1 MGFACTKGLTTTRIL
16 RRAASSRRPGR
27 SSESAGQPIPLRGA
41 PSFLA
46 FPAALIALA
55 ALLALTSCGAGNG
68 RFRIEGRFRNLN
80 RGEFYVYSPDGGT
93 TGRDTIQVV
102 DGRFSYNVPL
112 SDKATFILI
121 FPNFSQQAVF
131 GENGKVA
138 KISGDAS
145 HMREMEITGTDDN
158 ELITDFRLAAN
169 RLSPPEVKEAAARF
183 VEENPASLASLYIV
197 NSHFLQ
203 ASQPDYA
210 EASRLLKLML
220 KEDPS
225 NGRVALLLKQVE
237 SLKPSSIGAMLP
249 QFTATDTDGRA
260 ISRKSLNGKVNVVS
274 AWASW
279 SYDSVNLQQW
289 LRRFK
294 KEKGADLA
302 VVSICVDADR
312 KACLRQMKADSI
324 NWPNVCDGRM
334 WDTPLMQTLGL
345 STVPGNIVAD
355 ANGKIVARNLNTS
368 QMKEQLEKM
377 LGKISTGNRRTR

>member
-1 MGFACTKGLTTTRIL
+1 MGFACTKGLTITRIL

-46 FPAALIALA
+46 LPAALIALA

-93 TGRDTIQVV
+93 TGRDTIQVI

-158 ELITDFRLAAN
+158 ELMTDFRLAAN

-355 ANGKIVARNLNTS
+355 ANGRIVARNLNTS

-377 LGKISTGNRRTR
+377 LGKISTGDRRTR

>member
-1 MGFACTKGLTTTRIL
+1 MGFAYTKGLTTTRIL

-27 SSESAGQPIPLRGA
+27 SRESAGRPIPLRGA

-93 TGRDTIQVV
+93 TGRDTIQVI

-121 FPNFSQQAVF
+121 FPNFSQQVVF

-158 ELITDFRLAAN
+158 ELMTDFRLAAN

-197 NSHFLQ
+197 NRHFLQ

-355 ANGKIVARNLNTS
+355 ANGRIVARNLNTS

-377 LGKISTGNRRTR
+377 LGKISTGDRRTR

>member
-131 GENGKVA
+131 GENGEVA

-158 ELITDFRLAAN
+158 ELMTDFRLAAN

-249 QFTATDTDGRA
+249 QFTATDTDGRG

-377 LGKISTGNRRTR
+377 LGKISTGDRRTR

>member
-1 MGFACTKGLTTTRIL
+1 MGFACTKGLTITRIL

-27 SSESAGQPIPLRGA
+27 SSESAGRPIPLRGA

-93 TGRDTIQVV
+93 TGRDTIQVI

-121 FPNFSQQAVF
+121 FPNFSQQVVF

-138 KISGDAS
+138 KVSGDAS

-158 ELITDFRLAAN
+158 ELMTDFRLAAN

-355 ANGKIVARNLNTS
+355 ANGRIVARNLNTS

-377 LGKISTGNRRTR
+377 LGKISTGDRRIR

>member
-1 MGFACTKGLTTTRIL
+1 MGFACTKGLTITRIL

-121 FPNFSQQAVF
+121 FPNFSQQVVF

-158 ELITDFRLAAN
+158 ELMTDFRLAAN

-197 NSHFLQ
+197 NRHFLQ

-377 LGKISTGNRRTR
+377 LGKISTGDRRTR

>member
-1 MGFACTKGLTTTRIL
+1 MGFACTKGLTITRIL

-158 ELITDFRLAAN
+158 ELMTDFRLAAN

-312 KACLRQMKADSI
+312 KACLRQIKADSI

-377 LGKISTGNRRTR
+377 LGKISTGDRRTR

>member
-1 MGFACTKGLTTTRIL
+1 MGFACTKVLTITRIL

-41 PSFLA
+41 PSFFAL
-46 FPAALIALA
+46 PAALIALA

-121 FPNFSQQAVF
+121 FPNFSQQVVF

-138 KISGDAS
+138 KVSGDAS

-158 ELITDFRLAAN
+158 ELMTDFRLAAN
-169 RLSPPEVKEAAARF
+169 RLSPSEVKEAAARF

-377 LGKISTGNRRTR
+377 LGKISTGDRRIR

>member
-1 MGFACTKGLTTTRIL
+1 MGFACTKGLTITRIL

-158 ELITDFRLAAN
+158 ELMTDFRLAAN
-169 RLSPPEVKEAAARF
+169 RLSPPEVQEAATRF

-197 NSHFLQ
+197 NRHFLQ

-249 QFTATDTDGRA
+249 QFTATDTEGRGV
-260 ISRKSLNGKVNVVS
+260 SRKSLNGKVNVVS

-334 WDTPLMQTLGL
+334 WDTPLMQALGL

-377 LGKISTGNRRTR
+377 LGKISTGDRRTR

>member
-1 MGFACTKGLTTTRIL
+1 MGFACTKGLTITRIL

-46 FPAALIALA
+46 LPAALIALA

-93 TGRDTIQVV
+93 TGRDTIQVI

-158 ELITDFRLAAN
+158 ELMTDFRLAAN

-377 LGKISTGNRRTR
+377 LGKISTGDRRTR

>member
-1 MGFACTKGLTTTRIL
+1 MGFAYTKGLTTTRIL

-27 SSESAGQPIPLRGA
+27 SRESAGRPIPLRGA

-93 TGRDTIQVV
+93 TGRDTIQVI

-158 ELITDFRLAAN
+158 ELMTDFRLAAN

-355 ANGKIVARNLNTS
+355 ANGRIVARNLNTS

-377 LGKISTGNRRTR
+377 LGKISTGDRRTR

>member
-1 MGFACTKGLTTTRIL
+1 MGFACTKGLTITRIL

-158 ELITDFRLAAN
+158 ELMTDFRLAAN

-355 ANGKIVARNLNTS
+355 ANGRIVARNLNTS

-377 LGKISTGNRRTR
+377 LGKISTGDRRTR

>member
-1 MGFACTKGLTTTRIL
+1 MGFACTKGLTITRIL

-27 SSESAGQPIPLRGA
+27 SSESAGRPIPLRGA

-93 TGRDTIQVV
+93 TGRDTIQVI

-158 ELITDFRLAAN
+158 ELMTDFRLAAN

-355 ANGKIVARNLNTS
+355 ANGRIVARNLNTS

-377 LGKISTGNRRTR
+377 LGKISTGDRRTR

>member
-1 MGFACTKGLTTTRIL
+1 MGFACTKGLTITRIL

-138 KISGDAS
+138 KVSGDAS

-158 ELITDFRLAAN
+158 ELMTDFRLAAN

-377 LGKISTGNRRTR
+377 LGKISTGDRRTR

>member
-1 MGFACTKGLTTTRIL
+1 MGFAYTKGLTTTRIL

-27 SSESAGQPIPLRGA
+27 SRESAGRPIPLRGT

-121 FPNFSQQAVF
+121 FPNFSQQVVF

-158 ELITDFRLAAN
+158 ELMTDFRLAAN

-279 SYDSVNLQQW
+279 SYDSINLQQW

-377 LGKISTGNRRTR
+377 LGKISTGDRRTR

>member
-1 MGFACTKGLTTTRIL
+1 MGFAYTKGLTTMRIL

-27 SSESAGQPIPLRGA
+27 SRESAGRPIPLRGA
-41 PSFLA
+41 PSFFAL
-46 FPAALIALA
+46 PAALIALA

-93 TGRDTIQVV
+93 TGRDTIQVI

-121 FPNFSQQAVF
+121 FPNFSQQVVF

-138 KISGDAS
+138 KVSGDAS

-158 ELITDFRLAAN
+158 ELMTDFRLAAN

-197 NSHFLQ
+197 NRHFLQ

-210 EASRLLKLML
+210 EASRLLKLIL
-220 KEDPS
+220 KEDPA
-225 NGRVALLLKQVE
+225 NGRVALMLKQVE

-249 QFTATDTDGRA
+249 QFTATDTEGRG

-302 VVSICVDADR
+302 VVSICIDADR

-355 ANGKIVARNLNTS
+355 ANGRIVARNLNTS

-377 LGKISTGNRRTR
+377 LGKISTGDRRIR

>member
-158 ELITDFRLAAN
+158 ELMTDFRLAAN

-377 LGKISTGNRRTR
+377 LGKISTGDRRTR

>member
-1 MGFACTKGLTTTRIL
+1 MGFACTKGLTITRIL

-158 ELITDFRLAAN
+158 ELMTDFRLAAN

-249 QFTATDTDGRA
+249 QFTATDTEGRG

-377 LGKISTGNRRTR
+377 LGKISTGDRRTR

>member
-1 MGFACTKGLTTTRIL
+1 MGFACTKGLTITRIL

-27 SSESAGQPIPLRGA
+27 SSESAGRPIPLRGA

-93 TGRDTIQVV
+93 TGRDTIQVI

-121 FPNFSQQAVF
+121 FPNFSQQVVF

-138 KISGDAS
+138 KVSGDAS

-158 ELITDFRLAAN
+158 ELMTDFRLAAN

-377 LGKISTGNRRTR
+377 LGKISTGDRRTR

>member
-1 MGFACTKGLTTTRIL
+1 MGFAYTKGLTTTRIL

-27 SSESAGQPIPLRGA
+27 SRESAGRPIPLRGA

-93 TGRDTIQVV
+93 TGRDTIQVI

-158 ELITDFRLAAN
+158 ELMTDFRLAAN

-377 LGKISTGNRRTR
+377 LGKISTGDRRTR

>member
-1 MGFACTKGLTTTRIL
+1 MGFACTKGLTITRIL

-121 FPNFSQQAVF
+121 FPNFSQQVVF

-158 ELITDFRLAAN
+158 ELMTDFRLAAN

-377 LGKISTGNRRTR
+377 LGKISTSDRRIR

>member
-1 MGFACTKGLTTTRIL
+1 MGFACTKGLTITRIL

-46 FPAALIALA
+46 LPAALIALA

-93 TGRDTIQVV
+93 TGRDTIQVI

-138 KISGDAS
+138 KVSGDAS

-158 ELITDFRLAAN
+158 ELMTDFRLAAN

-377 LGKISTGNRRTR
+377 LGKISTGDRRIR

>member
-1 MGFACTKGLTTTRIL
+1 MGFACTKGLTITRIL

-121 FPNFSQQAVF
+121 FPNFSQQVVF

-158 ELITDFRLAAN
+158 ELMTDFRLAAN

-249 QFTATDTDGRA
+249 QFTATDTEGRG

-355 ANGKIVARNLNTS
+355 ANGRIVARNLNTS

-377 LGKISTGNRRTR
+377 LGKISTGDRRTR

>member
-1 MGFACTKGLTTTRIL
+1 MSDQQF
-16 RRAASSRRPGR
+16 RPAH
-27 SSESAGQPIPLRGA
+27 SAFDES
-41 PSFLA
+41 
-46 FPAALIALA
+46 
-55 ALLALTSCGAGNG
+55 
-68 RFRIEGRFRNLN
+68 
-80 RGEFYVYSPDGGT
+80 
-93 TGRDTIQVV
+93 
-102 DGRFSYNVPL
+102 
-112 SDKATFILI
+112 
-121 FPNFSQQAVF
+121 
-131 GENGKVA
+131 
-138 KISGDAS
+138 
-145 HMREMEITGTDDN
+145 
-158 ELITDFRLAAN
+158 
-169 RLSPPEVKEAAARF
+169 PEVKEAAARF

-197 NSHFLQ
+197 NRHFLQ

-377 LGKISTGNRRTR
+377 LGKISTGDRRTR

>member
-27 SSESAGQPIPLRGA
+27 SSESAGRPIPLRGA
-41 PSFLA
+41 PSFFA

-93 TGRDTIQVV
+93 TGRDTIQVI

-121 FPNFSQQAVF
+121 FPNFSQQVVF

-138 KISGDAS
+138 KVSGDAS

-158 ELITDFRLAAN
+158 ELMTDFRLAAN

-197 NSHFLQ
+197 NRHFLQ

-249 QFTATDTDGRA
+249 QFTATDTEGRGV
-260 ISRKSLNGKVNVVS
+260 SRKSLNGKVNVVS

-302 VVSICVDADR
+302 VVSICIDADR

-377 LGKISTGNRRTR
+377 LGKISTGDKRTR

>member
-1 MGFACTKGLTTTRIL
+1 MGFACTKGLTITRIL

-27 SSESAGQPIPLRGA
+27 R
-41 PSFLA
+41 
-46 FPAALIALA
+46 LIALA

-93 TGRDTIQVV
+93 TGRDTIQVI

-138 KISGDAS
+138 KVSGDAS

-158 ELITDFRLAAN
+158 ELMTDFRLAAN

-377 LGKISTGNRRTR
+377 LGKISTGDRRIR

>member
-121 FPNFSQQAVF
+121 FPNFSQQVVF

-138 KISGDAS
+138 KVSGDAS

-158 ELITDFRLAAN
+158 ELMTDFRLAAN

-377 LGKISTGNRRTR
+377 LGKISTGDRRTR

>member
-1 MGFACTKGLTTTRIL
+1 MGFACTKGLTITRIL

-27 SSESAGQPIPLRGA
+27 SSESAGRPIPLRGA

-158 ELITDFRLAAN
+158 ELMTDFRLAAN

-312 KACLRQMKADSI
+312 KACLRQIKADSI

-377 LGKISTGNRRTR
+377 LGKISTGDRRIR

>member
-1 MGFACTKGLTTTRIL
+1 MGFACTKGLTITRIL

-158 ELITDFRLAAN
+158 ELMTDFRLAAN

-377 LGKISTGNRRTR
+377 LGKISTGDRRIR

>member
-1 MGFACTKGLTTTRIL
+1 MGFACTKGLTITRIL

-27 SSESAGQPIPLRGA
+27 SRESAGRPIPLRGA

-158 ELITDFRLAAN
+158 ELMTDFRLAAN

-377 LGKISTGNRRTR
+377 LGKISTGDRRTR

>member
-1 MGFACTKGLTTTRIL
+1 MGFACTKGLTITRIL

-121 FPNFSQQAVF
+121 FPNFSQQVVF

-138 KISGDAS
+138 KVSGDAS

-158 ELITDFRLAAN
+158 ELMTDFRLAAN

-377 LGKISTGNRRTR
+377 LGKISTGDRRTR

>member
-1 MGFACTKGLTTTRIL
+1 MGFACTKGLTITRIL

-158 ELITDFRLAAN
+158 ELMTDFRLAAN

-377 LGKISTGNRRTR
+377 LGKISTGDRRTR

>member
-1 MGFACTKGLTTTRIL
+1 MGFACTKGLTITRIL

-46 FPAALIALA
+46 LPAALIALA

-158 ELITDFRLAAN
+158 ELMTDFRLAAN

-249 QFTATDTDGRA
+249 QFTATDTEGRG

-355 ANGKIVARNLNTS
+355 ANGRIVARNLNTS

-377 LGKISTGNRRTR
+377 LGKISTGDRRIR

>member
-1 MGFACTKGLTTTRIL
+1 MGFACTKGLTITRIL

-41 PSFLA
+41 PSFFAL
-46 FPAALIALA
+46 PAALIALA

-121 FPNFSQQAVF
+121 FPNFSQQVVF

-138 KISGDAS
+138 KVSGDAS

-158 ELITDFRLAAN
+158 ELMTDFRLAAN

-377 LGKISTGNRRTR
+377 LGKISTGDRRTR

>member
-1 MGFACTKGLTTTRIL
+1 MGFACTKGLTITRIL

-131 GENGKVA
+131 GENGKIA

-158 ELITDFRLAAN
+158 ELMTDFRLAAN
-169 RLSPPEVKEAAARF
+169 RLSPPEVKEAAAHF

-197 NSHFLQ
+197 NRNFLQ

-249 QFTATDTDGRA
+249 QFTATDTEGRGV
-260 ISRKSLNGKVNVVS
+260 SRKSLNGKVNVVS

-334 WDTPLMQTLGL
+334 WDTPLMQALGL

-355 ANGKIVARNLNTS
+355 ANGRIVARNLNTS

-377 LGKISTGNRRTR
+377 LGKISTGDRRTR

>member
-1 MGFACTKGLTTTRIL
+1 MGFACTKGLTITRIL

-27 SSESAGQPIPLRGA
+27 SSESAGRPIPLRGA

-158 ELITDFRLAAN
+158 ELMTDFRLAAN

-377 LGKISTGNRRTR
+377 LGKISTGDRRTR

>member
-1 MGFACTKGLTTTRIL
+1 MGFACTKGLTITRIL

-121 FPNFSQQAVF
+121 FPNFSQQVVF

-158 ELITDFRLAAN
+158 ELMTDFRLAAN

-377 LGKISTGNRRTR
+377 LGKISTGDRRIR

>member
-1 MGFACTKGLTTTRIL
+1 MGFACTKGLTITRIL

-27 SSESAGQPIPLRGA
+27 SSESAGRPIPLRGA

-158 ELITDFRLAAN
+158 ELMTDFRLAAN

-377 LGKISTGNRRTR
+377 LGKISTGDRRIR